1 MHRGYTSSAS
11 RARANLG
18 RHQVEPT
25 GQAKRLHREV
35 REGTAVSAKAG
46 RGGVATGWRG
56 RNRAAAEGDYSR
68 ASGSSPSGRTRG
80 AASSSGRP
88 TRRQRI
94 PPRAVAARGAAASV
108 RRAAAPPRTRARRHA
123 GKGGRGRGR
132 GERRSRR
139 RGARA
144 RRCGRGR
151 GDGASR
157 HAAGREAGREAG
169 WEAGWGSPPRS
180 PLRYGRRPLPPRRLV
195 PLRRPATGAATPP
208 ASSGSPP
215 PLPARAARF
224 APRGGPSRRLPSGM
238 PGGRRWGHPRLQG
251 RDSAISG
258 LRAPCWGGPFF
269 VVLTRASCSAS
280 FAPSSDHTLRGS
292 RRGVPAE
299 ACVG

>member
-1 MHRGYTSSAS
+1 M
-11 RARANLG
+11 
-18 RHQVEPT
+18 
-25 GQAKRLHREV
+25 
-35 REGTAVSAKAG
+35 
-46 RGGVATGWRG
+46 ATGWRG

-169 WEAGWGSPPRS
+169 PEAGREAGWSARRAWRRWRRRGKSSPGRGEGEGEGGGEGEGEGEVRVRVRQGGARRRARRFDMGAALCRLAAWCRS
-180 PLRYGRRPLPPRRLV
+180 DDPRRAQP
-195 PLRRPATGAATPP
+195 PLRRPA
-208 ASSGSPP
+208 
-215 PLPARAARF
+215 ARLLLCRLGRRDSRLEAARPD
-224 APRGGPSRRLPSGM
+224 AYQAACQAGEGGVIQGCRGGTRQSRGCERLAAAG
-238 PGGRRWGHPRLQG
+238 
-251 RDSAISG
+251 
-258 LRAPCWGGPFF
+258 
-269 VVLTRASCSAS
+269 
-280 FAPSSDHTLRGS
+280 PSSS
-292 RRGVPAE
+292 S
-299 ACVG
+299 